1 MDRSRCTRVSSHFV
15 GTLVLIWSI
24 VGSFSVVC
32 FTPVDLSE
40 SARDLVPINGASSH
54 AYNELD
60 YDIIIPT
67 HRTKGRDRLEDEGT
81 YPTKFDV
88 LLITNLRFCPG
99 RREQVSFHEFNLSHR
114 LSRASGF
121 QRRSISRIECRTY
134 RCYKNAFLSFSPC

>member
-60 YDIIIPT
+60 YDVIIFFRLTELRAEIGWK
-67 HRTKGRDRLEDEGT
+67 TK
-81 YPTKFDV
+81 V
-88 LLITNLRFCPG
+88 LTLRNSTSC
-99 RREQVSFHEFNLSHR
+99 
-114 LSRASGF
+114 
-121 QRRSISRIECRTY
+121 
-134 RCYKNAFLSFSPC
+134 